1 MPQPSVPPMIEPL
14 PPTGID
20 IEQVGQDG
28 RYTLLLRGELD
39 IASVPSLE
47 GAMSRL
53 CTDGTR
59 AVTLDLSKLV
69 FIDST
74 GLAAIVFA
82 SKICENNGYEFGLI
96 PGSSAVQR
104 LFELTGLSDVLPFRQ
119 PSHDRRPDTSGVGP
133 QD

>member
-1 MPQPSVPPMIEPL
+1 MIEPL

-20 IEQVGQDG
+20 IEQQGQDG
-28 RYTLLLRGELD
+28 SYTLLLRGELD

-47 GAMSRL
+47 GAMMRL
-53 CTDGTR
+53 STHETR

-74 GLAAIVFA
+74 GLAAIVLA
-82 SKICENNGYEFGLI
+82 SKICENNGYRFALI

-104 LFELTGLSDVLPFRQ
+104 LFELTGLIDVLPFRQ
-119 PSHDRRPDTSGVGP
+119 PAHERRADASSIAPPD
-133 QD
+133 